1 MRPPLTARL
10 LAASLLSLA
19 ALLPVAS
26 AGDKGGD
33 KKEPAAGKRKVLYR
47 LNPSMQ
53 FDLFLVDVAGKRHKL
68 TYASE
73 EGNSN
78 NLVFVSIDGK
88 TFVFGVDAK
97 AKLPRGLHGGKWE
110 TKKAALG
117 KGPDGNER
125 LGHKSVWL
133 AGEVRVTQTLEIVPS
148 RDGSLD
154 ACLITYDVENFD
166 DLPYKVGLRVVVDVY
181 AGANDAPA
189 FALPNS
195 DKLIT
200 TSADLRGKDIPY
212 SVQALEKPDL
222 KDPGVAGYFTL
233 RPGAGV
239 EGPGRFTVTHF
250 PTKENI
256 KDLLAWEI
264 PVRNMK
270 AGPDDPGDAAVVMYW
285 DARAVNGGGQ
295 RRMGF
300 AYGGGVAANALKK
313 KQPEQKEKTR

>member
-1 MRPPLTARL
+1 MRLPLTARL
-10 LAASLLSLA
+10 LAASFLSLA
-19 ALLPVAS
+19 ALLAGAH
-26 AGDKGGD
+26 AGDKGGA
-33 KKEPAAGKRKVLYR
+33 KKGPAAGKRKVLYR

-53 FDLFLVDVAGKRHKL
+53 FDLFLVDAGGKRHKL

-73 EGNSN
+73 EGKSN

-88 TFVFGVDAK
+88 TFVFGVDSE
-97 AKLPRGLHGGKWE
+97 AKLPPGLHGGKWE

-133 AGEVRVTQTLEIVPS
+133 AGKVRVTQTLEIVPS

-154 ACLITYDVENFD
+154 ACLITYHVENTD
-166 DLPYKVGLRVVVDVY
+166 DQPHKIGLRVVVDVY
-181 AGANDAPA
+181 VGENDAPA
-189 FALPNS
+189 FALPNT

-212 SVQALEKPDL
+212 AAKALEKSNL
-222 KDPGVAGYFTL
+222 KDPGVVGYFTL

-239 EGPGRFTVTHF
+239 EGPERFTITHF
-250 PTKENI
+250 PPEENI

-270 AGPDDPGDAAVVMYW
+270 LGPDDPGDAAVVMYW
-285 DARAVNGGGQ
+285 DAREVKGGGQ

-300 AYGGGVAANALKK
+300 AYGGGVAASALKK
-313 KQPEQKEKTR
+313 QAEPKDKGR

>member
-10 LAASLLSLA
+10 LAASFLSLT
-19 ALLPVAS
+19 ALLAGAH
-26 AGDKGGD
+26 AGDKGGA

-47 LNPSMQ
+47 LNPAMQ
-53 FDLFLVDVAGKRHKL
+53 FDLFLVDAAGKRHKL
-68 TYASE
+68 TYAAE

-88 TFVFGVDAK
+88 TFVFGVDTE
-97 AKLPRGLHGGKWE
+97 AKLPPGLQGGKWE

-125 LGHKSVWL
+125 LGPKSVWL
-133 AGEVRVTQTLEIVPS
+133 AGKVRVTQALEIVPS

-154 ACLITYDVENFD
+154 ACLITYHVENTGD
-166 DLPYKVGLRVVVDVY
+166 QPHKVGLRVVVDVY
-181 AGANDAPA
+181 VGANDAPA

-212 SVQALEKPDL
+212 AAKALEKPDL
-222 KDPGVAGYFTL
+222 KDPGVVGYFTL

-250 PTKENI
+250 PTRENI
-256 KDLLAWEI
+256 KDLLTWEI

-270 AGPDDPGDAAVVMYW
+270 AGPDDPGDAAAVMYW
-285 DARAVNGGGQ
+285 DAREVKGGGQ

-313 KQPEQKEKTR
+313 KPAEQEKR

>member
-1 MRPPLTARL
+1 MRLPLTFPL
-10 LAASLLSLA
+10 FAASVLSVA
-19 ALLPVAS
+19 ALLAGAH
-26 AGDKGGD
+26 AGDKGGA

-47 LNPSMQ
+47 LNPAMQ
-53 FDLFLVDVAGKRHKL
+53 FDLFLIDADGKRHKL

-73 EGNSN
+73 EGMSN
-78 NLVFVSIDGK
+78 NLVFFAIDDK
-88 TFVFGVDAK
+88 TFVFGVDTEAR
-97 AKLPRGLHGGKWE
+97 LPPGMHGGKWE

-133 AGEVRVTQTLEIVPS
+133 AGKVRITQALEIVPS

-154 ACLITYDVENFD
+154 ACLITYQVENTD
-166 DLPYKVGLRVVVDVY
+166 DKPHKVGMRVVVDVY
-181 AGANDAPA
+181 VGANDAPA
-189 FALPNS
+189 FALPGK

-212 SVQALEKPDL
+212 AAKALEKPDL
-222 KDPGVAGYFTL
+222 KDPGVVGYFTL

-239 EGPGRFTVTHF
+239 EGPERFTVTHF

-256 KDLLAWEI
+256 KDLLTWEI

-270 AGPDDPGDAAVVMYW
+270 LGADDPGDAAAVMYW
-285 DARAVNGGGQ
+285 DAREVKAGGQ

-300 AYGGGVAANALKK
+300 AYGGGVAASALKK
-313 KQPEQKEKTR
+313 K